1 MKQRDF
7 QFSITAPISAEEAME
22 HISDVQGWWAKQFE
36 GSSSQLHD
44 VFTVRFGGPK
54 GTFVTFEITELIPGK
69 KVVWY
74 VTDCYLHWINDKHEW
89 TGTSVVWE
97 LAAWELA
104 PDAEGTTIHM
114 THQGL
119 TPEVECF
126 EDCKVGWTHHIK
138 DSLLKYMTEQV
149 GLPE

>member
-1 MKQRDF
+1 MKPKDF
-7 QFSITAPISAEEAME
+7 QFSFTAPVGAEEAME
-22 HISDVQGWWAKQFE
+22 HINDVQAWWAKQFE
-36 GSSSQLHD
+36 GSSHLLHD
-44 VFTVRFGGPK
+44 TFTVRFGGPK
-54 GTFVTFEITELIPGK
+54 DTFVDFEITELVPGK

-74 VTDCYLHWINDKHEW
+74 VTDCYLHWIIDKHEW

-97 LAAWELA
+97 LEPTAN
-104 PDAEGTTIHM
+104 GTRIKM
-114 THQGL
+114 THEGL

-126 EDCKVGWTHHIK
+126 NDCKVGWTHHIK